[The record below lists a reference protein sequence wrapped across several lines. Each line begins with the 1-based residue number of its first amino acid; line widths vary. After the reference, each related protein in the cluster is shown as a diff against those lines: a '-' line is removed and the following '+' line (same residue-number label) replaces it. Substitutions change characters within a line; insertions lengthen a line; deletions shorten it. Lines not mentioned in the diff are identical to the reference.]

1 MATKESLDVT
11 FPLRKRYL
19 SGLMVGTI
27 GWNWMGVDV
36 GVGRMGVVMLD
47 TPTGV
52 VCAGS
57 TADVVLALRMSVE
70 DTVCEVLSVSENGGT
85 TVVLGLTTAD
95 VETVSGRLRT
105 VDLASEDGCT
115 VWRKLEV
122 PWSTTDGMSDD
133 DNWMLS
139 DGNATVAV
147 GRTSDPTCVL
157 VTFPISV

>member
-11 FPLRKRYL
+11 FPLRKRYP
-19 SGLMVGTI
+19 SGLMVGTM

-57 TADVVLALRMSVE
+57 MADVALVLRTSVE
-70 DTVCEVLSVSENGGT
+70 DAVCEVLSVSENGGT